1 MDCMDGVMGRCAAG
15 AVTIKDVAEAAG
27 VHIST
32 VSRALSPATR
42 HLISAEI
49 ADPDRRRGQGA
60 GLRPQRHRLQPAHPT
75 LDDGGR
81 PDSRHHQPPVPTDAA
96 RHRGRAGAEFT
107 AIIANTDND
116 PERETVG
123 ARRLLARSVDG
134 LILATVRR
142 RDGVLDEIAAAGVPL
157 VLVNRTT
164 DQNAASTV
172 VADDAQGIRLMVE
185 HLAEL
190 GHQRIAHLAGPQEL
204 STGAVRQRAFRDAM
218 RAFKLD
224 ADEPRSGAA
233 RAYSIAEG
241 ARLAQQLLRAT
252 PPPTAILTANDLLA
266 LGAYE
271 TAAASGLA
279 IPADLSVTG
288 FNDMPFVER
297 LTPPLT
303 TIRIQHYEMGA
314 EAARLL
320 LQRLE
325 RPQAPARSVQL
336 GVQLVVRGSTAPPA
350 PADR

>member
-1 MDCMDGVMGRCAAG
+1 MRRG

-27 VHIST
+27 VHTST

-49 ADPDRRRGQGA
+49 ATRIDGVAKELGYARNAIASSLRTRRSMTVGVLIPDITNPLFPPMLRGIEDA
-60 GLRPQRHRLQPAHPT
+60 L
-75 LDDGGR
+75 GG
-81 PDSRHHQPPVPTDAA
+81 
-96 RHRGRAGAEFT
+96 EFT

-116 PERETVG
+116 PAREAIG

-134 LILATVRR
+134 LIMATVRR
-142 RDGVLDEIAAAGVPL
+142 RDGISDELAAAGVPI
-157 VLVNRTT
+157 VLVNRTA
-164 DQNAASTV
+164 DQSEVATV

-190 GHQRIAHLAGPQEL
+190 GHRRIAHLAGPQDL
-204 STGAVRQRAFRDAM
+204 STGAVRQRAFREAM
-218 RAFKLD
+218 RARKLD
-224 ADEPRSGAA
+224 ADDQKLVAA
-233 RAYSIAEG
+233 KAYSIVEG
-241 ARLAQQLLRAT
+241 ARLTEQLLRST

-266 LGAYE
+266 LGVYE
-271 TAAASGLA
+271 AAAALRLA

-288 FNDMPFVER
+288 FNDMPFVDR

-325 RPQAPARSVQL
+325 RPEAPAMSVQL
-336 GVQLVVRGSTAPPA
+336 GVQLVVRGSTAPPR
-350 PADR
+350 ADA

>member
-1 MDCMDGVMGRCAAG
+1 MRRG

-27 VHIST
+27 VHTST

-49 ADPDRRRGQGA
+49 ATRIDGVAKELGYARNAIASSLRTRRSMTVGVLIPDITNPLFPPMLRGIEDA
-60 GLRPQRHRLQPAHPT
+60 L
-75 LDDGGR
+75 GG
-81 PDSRHHQPPVPTDAA
+81 
-96 RHRGRAGAEFT
+96 EFT

-116 PERETVG
+116 PAREAIG

-134 LILATVRR
+134 LIMATVRR
-142 RDGVLDEIAAAGVPL
+142 RDGISDELAAAGVPI
-157 VLVNRTT
+157 VLVNRTA
-164 DQNAASTV
+164 DQSEVATV

-190 GHQRIAHLAGPQEL
+190 GHRRIAHLAGPQDL
-204 STGAVRQRAFRDAM
+204 STGAVRQRAFREAM
-218 RAFKLD
+218 RARKLD
-224 ADEPRSGAA
+224 ADDQKLVAA
-233 RAYSIAEG
+233 KAYSIVEG
-241 ARLAQQLLRAT
+241 ARLTEQLLRST

-266 LGAYE
+266 LGVYE
-271 TAAASGLA
+271 AAAALGLA

-288 FNDMPFVER
+288 FNDMPFVDR

-325 RPQAPARSVQL
+325 RPEAPAMSVQL
-336 GVQLVVRGSTAPPA
+336 GVQLVVRGSTAPPR
-350 PADR
+350 ADA

>member
-1 MDCMDGVMGRCAAG
+1 VRRG

-27 VHIST
+27 VHTST

-49 ADPDRRRGQGA
+49 AARIDGVAKELGYARNAIASSLRTRRSMTVGVLLPDITNPLFPPMLRGIE
-60 GLRPQRHRLQPAHPT
+60 
-75 LDDGGR
+75 
-81 PDSRHHQPPVPTDAA
+81 DAL
-96 RHRGRAGAEFT
+96 GTEFT

-116 PERETVG
+116 PGRETLG

-142 RDGVLDEIAAAGVPL
+142 REGVLEEVAATGVPV

-164 DQNAASTV
+164 DQSGASAV
-172 VADDAQGIRLMVE
+172 VADDTQGIRLMVE
-185 HLAEL
+185 HLAGL
-190 GHQRIAHLAGPQEL
+190 GHRRIAHVAGPQDL
-204 STGAVRQRAFRDAM
+204 STGAVRL
-218 RAFKLD
+218 RAFKEAVRALRLEG
-224 ADEPRSGAA
+224 DEPRLVAAA

-241 ARLAQQLLRAT
+241 ARLGEQLLRAA

-271 TAAASGLA
+271 AAAALGLA
-279 IPADLSVTG
+279 IPGDLSVTG
-288 FNDMPFVER
+288 FNDMPFVDR
-297 LTPPLT
+297 LSPPLT
-303 TIRIQHYEMGA
+303 TVRIQHYEMGA

-325 RPQAPARSVQL
+325 RPDAPGRSVQL
-336 GVQLVVRGSTAPPA
+336 GVQLVVRGSTAA
-350 PADR
+350 PRHP

>member
-1 MDCMDGVMGRCAAG
+1 MRRG

-27 VHIST
+27 VHTST
-32 VSRALSPATR
+32 VSRALAPTTR

-49 ADPDRRRGQGA
+49 AQRIDAVAKELGYARNAMASSLRTRRSMTVGVLIPDITNPLFPPMLRGIE
-60 GLRPQRHRLQPAHPT
+60 
-75 LDDGGR
+75 
-81 PDSRHHQPPVPTDAA
+81 DAL
-96 RHRGRAGAEFT
+96 GAEFT

-116 PERETVG
+116 PEREATG

-142 RDGVLDEIAAAGVPL
+142 RDALTEELTASGVPV
-157 VLVNRTT
+157 VLVNRTA
-164 DQNAASTV
+164 DQAGFSSV

-190 GHQRIAHLAGPQEL
+190 GHRRIVHLAGPQEL
-204 STGAVRQRAFRDAM
+204 STGAVRQRAFREAM
-218 RAFKLD
+218 RARHLD
-224 ADEPRSGAA
+224 ADEQRVTAA

-241 ARLAQQLLRAT
+241 ARLGDQLLRAK
-252 PPPTAILTANDLLA
+252 PAPTAILTANDLLA
-266 LGAYE
+266 VGVYE
-271 TAAASGLA
+271 AAAALGRT

-288 FNDMPFVER
+288 FNDMPFVDR

-314 EAARLL
+314 QAARLL

-325 RPQAPARSVQL
+325 RPEAPGMSIQL
-336 GVQLVVRGSTAPPA
+336 GVQLVVRGSSAPPRSAA
-350 PADR
+350 PASKVA

>member
-1 MDCMDGVMGRCAAG
+1 MRRG

-27 VHIST
+27 VHTST

-49 ADPDRRRGQGA
+49 ATRIDGVAKELGYARNAIASSLRTRRSMTVGVLIPDITNPLFPPMLRGIEDA
-60 GLRPQRHRLQPAHPT
+60 L
-75 LDDGGR
+75 GG
-81 PDSRHHQPPVPTDAA
+81 
-96 RHRGRAGAEFT
+96 EFT

-116 PERETVG
+116 PAREAIG

-134 LILATVRR
+134 LIMATVRR
-142 RDGVLDEIAAAGVPL
+142 RDGISDELAAAGVPI
-157 VLVNRTT
+157 VLVNRTA
-164 DQNAASTV
+164 DQSEVATV

-190 GHQRIAHLAGPQEL
+190 GHRRIAHLAGPQDL
-204 STGAVRQRAFRDAM
+204 STGAVRQRAFREAM
-218 RAFKLD
+218 RARKLD
-224 ADEPRSGAA
+224 ADDQRLVAA
-233 RAYSIAEG
+233 KAYSIVEG
-241 ARLAQQLLRAT
+241 ARLTEQLLRST

-266 LGAYE
+266 LGVYE
-271 TAAASGLA
+271 AAAALGLT

-288 FNDMPFVER
+288 FNDMPFVDR

-325 RPQAPARSVQL
+325 RPEAPAMSVQL
-336 GVQLVVRGSTAPPA
+336 GVQLVVRGSTAPPR
-350 PADR
+350 ADA

>member
-1 MDCMDGVMGRCAAG
+1 MRRG

-27 VHIST
+27 VHTST

-49 ADPDRRRGQGA
+49 ATRIDGVAKELGYARNAIASSLRTRRSMTVGVLIPDITNPLFPPMLRGIEDA
-60 GLRPQRHRLQPAHPT
+60 L
-75 LDDGGR
+75 GG
-81 PDSRHHQPPVPTDAA
+81 
-96 RHRGRAGAEFT
+96 EFT

-116 PERETVG
+116 PAREAIG

-134 LILATVRR
+134 LIMATVRR
-142 RDGVLDEIAAAGVPL
+142 RDGISDELAAAGVPI
-157 VLVNRTT
+157 VLVNRTA
-164 DQNAASTV
+164 DQSEVATV

-190 GHQRIAHLAGPQEL
+190 GHRRIAHLAGPQDL
-204 STGAVRQRAFRDAM
+204 STGAVRQRAFREAM
-218 RAFKLD
+218 RARKLD
-224 ADEPRSGAA
+224 ADDQKLVAA
-233 RAYSIAEG
+233 KAYSIVEG
-241 ARLAQQLLRAT
+241 ARLTEQLLRST

-266 LGAYE
+266 LGVYE
-271 TAAASGLA
+271 AAAALGLT

-288 FNDMPFVER
+288 FNDMPFVDR

-325 RPQAPARSVQL
+325 RPEAPAMSVQL
-336 GVQLVVRGSTAPPA
+336 GVQLVVRGSTAPPR
-350 PADR
+350 ADA